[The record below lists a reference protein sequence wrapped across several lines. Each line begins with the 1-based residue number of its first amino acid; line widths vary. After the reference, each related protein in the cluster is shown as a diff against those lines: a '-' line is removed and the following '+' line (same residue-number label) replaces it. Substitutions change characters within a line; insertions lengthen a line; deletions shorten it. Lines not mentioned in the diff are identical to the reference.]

1 MKALLISFLVCQP
14 FHGDRRENYDQFL
27 GSELQRTFSHEAASA
42 MVKYEADFDAK
53 KEIWDLVILPFWRRT
68 QMGLTTFLPAS
79 ASLYMSALQE
89 WFASPGKK
97 QTSLPYENHAET
109 FEDFYSRALRHKL
122 SSILSNCEEKQEL
135 DTELAM
141 RNVEHEDKEKIEK
154 MEVHVFLKKVNGQ
167 KCLQPS
173 EGYVEAAKQALVRLR
188 KEVLNLGS
196 QNSLAK
202 EVQKV
207 EIPEGVALTL
217 QQYTSLAKIIHLL
230 EAEAAL
236 AWELLEHDLKNID
249 EDLNYIDEAKKLL
262 KQIQGVSQLN
272 DGQRSK
278 LVSLVKRFQPRV
290 AEILLD
296 PIETEDSL
304 KLKHDLYMDNQAE
317 EQRQRELAEGSN
329 ERAEINQA
337 LERLTDNNRHTI
349 PEADVLIRELQH
361 ATKMRDDQKERLKVL
376 QAQRSSA
383 TRMYTNVWLPIS
395 LLWWSGCPL
404 SDGM

>member
-1 MKALLISFLVCQP
+1 M
-14 FHGDRRENYDQFL
+14 
-27 GSELQRTFSHEAASA
+27 SELQ
-42 MVKYEADFDAK
+42 K
-53 KEIWDLVILPFWRRT
+53 
-68 QMGLTTFLPAS
+68 
-79 ASLYMSALQE
+79 
-89 WFASPGKK
+89 WFTSPGKK
-97 QTSLPYENHAET
+97 QTSLPYEDHAET

-304 KLKHDLYMDNQAE
+304 KLKHNLYMDNQAE